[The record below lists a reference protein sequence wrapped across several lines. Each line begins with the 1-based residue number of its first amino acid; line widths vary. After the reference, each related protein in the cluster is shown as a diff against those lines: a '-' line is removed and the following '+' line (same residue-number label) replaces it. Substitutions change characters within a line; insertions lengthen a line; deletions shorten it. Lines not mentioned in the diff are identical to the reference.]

1 MHRQLRL
8 KDDSHHVSVMY
19 ACFRY
24 CLNLLLSLFHCLN
37 IMFCIIKCRAADP
50 GFVKTNLMREYPKY
64 VSAFA
69 FLSFKLIGLLQTP
82 DEGAR
87 SSVDA
92 TLAPPVKETL

>member
-1 MHRQLRL
+1 MIRTMSLLCMHASYIVLI
-8 KDDSHHVSVMY
+8 Y
-19 ACFRY
+19 Y
-24 CLNLLLSLFHCLN
+24 YLSLSYSLFKDYVLLD
-37 IMFCIIKCRAADP
+37 KCRAADP

-69 FLSFKLIGLLQTP
+69 FFSFKLIGLLQTP

-92 TLAPPVKETL
+92 ALAPSVKKTR